1 MGKYV
6 NKMVLDSQKFALL
19 CPGQAS
25 QKVGMCQDIYSNNS
39 FAKEHI
45 DLANE
50 ILGYDVKNIM
60 FEGPKELL
68 TETIHTQPAIFI
80 ASYIIGSLL
89 IQKGLIPTCI
99 AGHSVG
105 EISAY
110 AIAKSL
116 NFENGLK
123 LVQFRAQAMH
133 DVGKINSGSM
143 AAVIGI
149 KEKVLEDLCAKY
161 SKGIVCVANYNSPSQ
176 AVISGDSNAI
186 EDISPDI
193 LEAGAL
199 KVIKLNVSGAFHS
212 PLMEEAKQKLKG
224 FIENIKFSN
233 PIFPIYS
240 NISATPVESINDIP
254 QSLINQLISPVLWYR
269 IIQEMISDGI
279 KAGIEIGPGKV
290 LQGLSKRINPALNM
304 YGAETHQDIV
314 NLHHV

>member
-25 QKVGMCQDIYSNNS
+25 QKVGMCQDIYSNNN

-80 ASYIIGSLL
+80 ASYIIGTLL

-161 SKGIVCVANYNSPSQ
+161 SNGIVCVANYNSPSQ
-176 AVISGDSNAI
+176 VVISGDSNAI

-240 NISATPVESINDIP
+240 NISATPVGNINDIP
-254 QSLINQLISPVLWYR
+254 QSLINQLTSPVLWYR

-279 KAGIEIGPGKV
+279 NAGIEIGPGKV

-304 YGAETHQDIV
+304 YSAETHQDIV
-314 NLHHV
+314 NLNHV

>member
-25 QKVGMCQDIYSNNS
+25 QKVGMCQDIYSNNN
-39 FAKEHI
+39 FAREHT

-60 FEGPKELL
+60 FEGPKEQL

-89 IQKGLIPTCI
+89 IQKGLVPTCI

-161 SKGIVCVANYNSPSQ
+161 SKGIVRVANYNSPSQ
-176 AVISGDSNAI
+176 AVISGDSYAI

-240 NISATPVESINDIP
+240 NISATPADNINDIP
-254 QSLINQLISPVLWYR
+254 QSLINQLISPVLWYK
-269 IIQEMISDGI
+269 IIQKMISDGI

-290 LQGLSKRINPALNM
+290 LQGLSKRIDPALNM

>member
-25 QKVGMCQDIYSNNS
+25 QKVGMCQDIYFNNS

-89 IQKGLIPTCI
+89 IQKGLIPSCI

-161 SKGIVCVANYNSPSQ
+161 SKGIVRVANYNSPSQ
-176 AVISGDSNAI
+176 AVISGDSYAI

-240 NISATPVESINDIP
+240 NISATPVDNINDIP
-254 QSLINQLISPVLWYR
+254 QSLINQLISPVLWYK
-269 IIQEMISDGI
+269 IIQKMISDGI